1 MPYVVIG
8 GVLYHYGIPGMR
20 WGHRRF
26 QTKDGS
32 LTEAGKR
39 RYAKRISEYAKHE
52 SKHVPHNVHNKVSK
66 AIAEDLHAN
75 PKVLEKVMPSLREA
89 DMHRAQF
96 AKMAET
102 DEAYYESDDYDK
114 ARSDAY
120 DGLVNWYKKE
130 EPEEFRELVNANG
143 GSEKGLEKFRVFD
156 TWLDGWVD
164 EYHEKGL
171 EQWRSDHG
179 YSKQDMNRERAAFSS
194 SCEKATNELLGV
206 YGAIKVRSSNFTST
220 ELSEIMQSVHYKL
233 ELLDPNRKQN

>member
-1 MPYVVIG
+1 MPYIVIG
-8 GVLYHYGIPGMR
+8 GVLYHYGIPGME
-20 WGHRRF
+20 WGKRRF
-26 QTKDGS
+26 QNKDGS

-39 RYAKRISEYAKHE
+39 RYAKRISEYAKRE
-52 SKHVPHNVHNKVSK
+52 SKQAPHNVHKKVSE

-89 DMHRAQF
+89 DTHRAQF

-114 ARSDAY
+114 SRSDAY

-171 EQWRSDHG
+171 EQWRSNHG
-179 YSKQDMNRERAAFSS
+179 YSKQDMNRELAAFSNN
-194 SCEKATNELLGV
+194 CKKATNELLGA
-206 YGAIKVRSSNFTST
+206 YGTIKVRSSNFTST
-220 ELSEIMQSVHYKL
+220 ELSEIMQGVYREL
-233 ELLDPNRKQN
+233 ELLDPNRKHN